1 MDIKADSYI
10 TNIIVYRLS
19 NLFYGIAILS
29 SLLLMYNLSNENE
42 SKVIYISLSFVMMI
56 SLMFGRI
63 ARIVSG
69 NNYWYHIKDNF
80 KINQNRIELE
90 NKIYDFDKVELL
102 KFKIRKFKNTKSF
115 LYKHVLKDSRN
126 MIKIKTEEDFI
137 QVYFI
142 IENETEYDKLKKIR
156 MSLT

>member
-56 SLMFGRI
+56 SLMYGRI

-80 KINQNRIELE
+80 KISQNRIELE
-90 NKIYDFDKVELL
+90 NKIYDFDKIELL
-102 KFKIRKFKNTKSF
+102 KFKIGKFKNTKSF
-115 LYKHVLKDSRN
+115 LYKHVLKDNRN

-137 QVYFI
+137 QIYFI
-142 IENETEYDKLKKIR
+142 IKNVTEYDKLKKIR
-156 MSLT
+156 NNLT